1 MVSVAYTLYPNSY
14 SYLKIMI
21 DSDSV
26 FAAIMS
32 RTSINFHSTYH
43 LDLTNFAKENV
54 FLQTYSPFNHQFT
67 LEGSKT

>member
-43 LDLTNFAKENV
+43 LDLTNFAK
-54 FLQTYSPFNHQFT
+54 
-67 LEGSKT
+67 